1 MDLRRQSEA
10 QVLRVV
16 QGEGQDDEAGEQRL
30 LRPESSLQSCNLTK
44 MTKGK
49 RYLTK
54 DIGPPSCIPFNNY
67 KDELLSPE
75 DKKLLCL
82 FLLLFVIWRLGS
94 WQESVLTGSQHRLR
108 NGKRSEFF

>member
-1 MDLRRQSEA
+1 MQ
-10 QVLRVV
+10 
-16 QGEGQDDEAGEQRL
+16 
-30 LRPESSLQSCNLTK
+30 NHLTK

-54 DIGPPSCIPFNNY
+54 DIGPPSCIPYNY

-82 FLLLFVIWRLGS
+82 FLLLLFIWQLGKLAGIS
-94 WQESVLTGSQHRLR
+94 FNEKPT
-108 NGKRSEFF
+108 

>member
-1 MDLRRQSEA
+1 
-10 QVLRVV
+10 
-16 QGEGQDDEAGEQRL
+16 
-30 LRPESSLQSCNLTK
+30 

-82 FLLLFVIWRLGS
+82 FLLLLFIWQLGKLAGIS
-94 WQESVLTGSQHRLR
+94 F
-108 NGKRSEFF
+108 NGKPT